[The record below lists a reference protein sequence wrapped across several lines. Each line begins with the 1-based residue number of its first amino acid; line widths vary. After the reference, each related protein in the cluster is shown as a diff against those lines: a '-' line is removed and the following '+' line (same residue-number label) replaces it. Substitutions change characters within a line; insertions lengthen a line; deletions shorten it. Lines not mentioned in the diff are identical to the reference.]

1 MAITVSNYLGEKL
14 PTMPEEV
21 RNYVTDLLREN
32 LEEMTSVDEVYDA
45 VGDHIQSSVDGLS
58 NDDVQDICLKL
69 MNILHDGKKVVSV
82 NRETAARKLDQTVDM
97 SVQSDSYKK
106 VDSIWKVSA
115 KDCPTMNVDK
125 NKLNRA
131 EARSKDKALKRAEE
145 QSTQGNSK
153 PSVVKKRPQILATA
167 SQAPNRRE
175 GKEIGSLDIKIEGID
190 ISFGTK
196 QLVSSADL
204 NLVFGHRYGLVG
216 RNGIGKTTLLKML
229 STGQLVIPSNIT
241 MLSVEQEVE
250 GDDTLVVDS
259 VLACD
264 TKRASLLDEEKRLQA
279 TMNDGSLS
287 DEERSSVTTRL
298 NEVYMEMEAAQVDKA
313 PARAAHILFGLGFS
327 PEEQKRPTRE
337 FSGGWRMR
345 VALARA
351 LFMKPDLLLLDEP
364 TNMLDMRAVYWLE
377 SYLQEWPSTI
387 LTVSHDRKF
396 LNTICT
402 DIVHLHSR
410 RLDAYKGNYENY
422 EKAMSEKLTLQ
433 QREFE
438 AQQQLRQHVQEFID
452 KFRYNAKRASMVQS
466 RIKMLERMPVLQSV
480 EFESDVVFHFRECE
494 KLANSVLQLDEAS
507 FRYSKDSPL
516 IFQNICCGSQS
527 DSRIC
532 IVGENGSG
540 KTTLLKVLLGELN
553 PTTGVRNAHRRLNIG
568 YFTQHHVD
576 QLDMEMSGLE
586 LIAQKFPNLT
596 QEEYRSSLAR
606 FGLTGDIV
614 FQSIV
619 TLSGGQKS
627 RLAFACLSLQQPNY
641 LILDEPTN
649 HLDVETVDALGK
661 ALNHFKGGV
670 ILVSH
675 DERLIELVCKELW
688 VVKDK
693 SVTTLE
699 GGLEEYKKHVYRQLA
714 IQM

>member
-1 MAITVSNYLGEKL
+1 
-14 PTMPEEV
+14 
-21 RNYVTDLLREN
+21 
-32 LEEMTSVDEVYDA
+32 
-45 VGDHIQSSVDGLS
+45 
-58 NDDVQDICLKL
+58 
-69 MNILHDGKKVVSV
+69 
-82 NRETAARKLDQTVDM
+82 
-97 SVQSDSYKK
+97 
-106 VDSIWKVSA
+106 
-115 KDCPTMNVDK
+115 
-125 NKLNRA
+125 
-131 EARSKDKALKRAEE
+131 
-145 QSTQGNSK
+145 
-153 PSVVKKRPQILATA
+153 
-167 SQAPNRRE
+167 
-175 GKEIGSLDIKIEGID
+175 
-190 ISFGTK
+190 
-196 QLVSSADL
+196 
-204 NLVFGHRYGLVG
+204 
-216 RNGIGKTTLLKML
+216 
-229 STGQLVIPSNIT
+229 
-241 MLSVEQEVE
+241 
-250 GDDTLVVDS
+250 
-259 VLACD
+259 
-264 TKRASLLDEEKRLQA
+264 
-279 TMNDGSLS
+279 
-287 DEERSSVTTRL
+287 
-298 NEVYMEMEAAQVDKA
+298 
-313 PARAAHILFGLGFS
+313 
-327 PEEQKRPTRE
+327 
-337 FSGGWRMR
+337 
-345 VALARA
+345 
-351 LFMKPDLLLLDEP
+351 
-364 TNMLDMRAVYWLE
+364 
-377 SYLQEWPSTI
+377 
-387 LTVSHDRKF
+387 
-396 LNTICT
+396 
-402 DIVHLHSR
+402 
-410 RLDAYKGNYENY
+410 
-422 EKAMSEKLTLQ
+422 
-433 QREFE
+433 
-438 AQQQLRQHVQEFID
+438 
-452 KFRYNAKRASMVQS
+452 MVQS

-568 YFTQHHVD
+568 YHVD

-714 IQM
+714 IQIYDPLDFALCQLVLVVDGREQNNKSRFKTMSQHLEKCTVAHELRPLSVGDYLWIVKLANGKEMVLDYIIERKTWDDLKSSIRQTRYAEQKLRLKDSGIRNVIMVAEGMPQQDRSLEQALVTTSIDNRFLVHRTTNTQGTAKFLQTLTNYLLTRLKRERMYGPSFSYLQDASRKTKTLTVSDCWLRQLTVCPMVSTERAVQISAIFPTMHSMVEFYRNRANAADSGDITMLLHNEYPEAISKSISAQLSQFFCSAL

>member
-1 MAITVSNYLGEKL
+1 
-14 PTMPEEV
+14 
-21 RNYVTDLLREN
+21 
-32 LEEMTSVDEVYDA
+32 
-45 VGDHIQSSVDGLS
+45 
-58 NDDVQDICLKL
+58 
-69 MNILHDGKKVVSV
+69 
-82 NRETAARKLDQTVDM
+82 
-97 SVQSDSYKK
+97 
-106 VDSIWKVSA
+106 
-115 KDCPTMNVDK
+115 
-125 NKLNRA
+125 
-131 EARSKDKALKRAEE
+131 
-145 QSTQGNSK
+145 
-153 PSVVKKRPQILATA
+153 
-167 SQAPNRRE
+167 
-175 GKEIGSLDIKIEGID
+175 
-190 ISFGTK
+190 
-196 QLVSSADL
+196 
-204 NLVFGHRYGLVG
+204 
-216 RNGIGKTTLLKML
+216 
-229 STGQLVIPSNIT
+229 
-241 MLSVEQEVE
+241 
-250 GDDTLVVDS
+250 
-259 VLACD
+259 
-264 TKRASLLDEEKRLQA
+264 
-279 TMNDGSLS
+279 
-287 DEERSSVTTRL
+287 
-298 NEVYMEMEAAQVDKA
+298 
-313 PARAAHILFGLGFS
+313 
-327 PEEQKRPTRE
+327 
-337 FSGGWRMR
+337 MR

-422 EKAMSEKLTLQ
+422 EKAMREKLTLQ
-433 QREFE
+433 QREYE

-466 RIKMLERMPVLQSV
+466 RIKMLERMPVLQPV

-494 KLANSVLQLDEAS
+494 KLANSVLQLDEVS

-586 LIAQKFPNLT
+586 LVAQKFPNLT

-627 RLAFACLSLQQPNY
+627 RLAFACLSLQQPNL

-693 SVTTLE
+693 TVTTLE

-714 IQM
+714 IQI